1 MWPFDRQ
8 TEEEKRKCREAE
20 TQYRADL
27 RKALRSRTEIQ
38 LLLAAM
44 SILLGAVGFSD
55 LEEEEI
61 IQELWTRAGLP
72 VDH

>member
-1 MWPFDRQ
+1 MWPFDRR
-8 TEEEKRKCREAE
+8 TEEERRKCREAE

-38 LLLAAM
+38 LLLVAM
-44 SILLGAVGFSD
+44 SMLLEGLGYGD

-61 IQELWTRAGLP
+61 IQELRTRAGLP